1 MSVLAT
7 PTVTR
12 APENEVP
19 RLVLTS
25 LRHPADHALVL
36 TGVTTR
42 EQAEGAP
49 PEQRPD
55 RVLEDLRGLL

>member
-1 MSVLAT
+1 MDRAESMIVGDRLDTDVAQGKRAG
-7 PTVTR
+7 VT
-12 APENEVP
+12 A
-19 RLVLTS
+19 
-25 LRHPADHALVL
+25 ALVL